1 MKTTIVSSNL
11 FDLLQARSEFEVLG
25 CELEYLPCT
34 TEEELQQACHDSV
47 GIICC
52 SEPFT
57 PAVIQR
63 LRQCRV
69 ISRHGIGTDSI
80 DSEAATEA
88 HILVANVPDYG
99 LDEVSDH
106 AIALLLAAAR
116 NIARFH
122 QTIRGGG
129 WECREATPMLRLR
142 GRRLGLV
149 GFGRIG
155 RLMAEKAQAFGL
167 TVAAFDPYAAEAEA
181 VRRGVRLVA
190 FDQLCAESDFVSL
203 HAPLTAETRHLLG
216 ASALARMKPTAIIV
230 NTSRGALLDQE
241 ALVQALQNGK
251 LAGCALDVF
260 EQEPLALDHPLR
272 TMPQAV
278 LTPHV
283 AYYSEEAMADL
294 RQKVVRNVL
303 DVLNGFWPASV
314 VNPSV
319 KPRIPL
325 QRR

>member
-11 FDLLQARSEFEVLG
+11 VELLQARSEFEALG
-25 CELEYLPCT
+25 CALEYLPCT
-34 TEEELQQACHDSV
+34 TEEELQQACHDSM

-52 SEPFT
+52 SESFT
-57 PAVIQR
+57 SAVIRQ

-80 DSEAATEA
+80 YSVAATEA

-122 QTIRGGG
+122 ETIRDGG

-142 GRRLGLV
+142 GRQLGLV

-167 TVAAFDPYAAEAEA
+167 IVAAFDPYAAEAEA
-181 VRRGVRLVA
+181 VRCGVRLVP
-190 FDQLCAESDFVSL
+190 FDELCAESDFVSL
-203 HAPLTAETRHLLG
+203 HAPLTVETRHLLG
-216 ASALARMKPTAIIV
+216 AAALARMKPTAIVI
-230 NTSRGALLDQE
+230 NTSRGALIDQE
-241 ALVQALQNGK
+241 VLVQALQNGK

-260 EQEPLALDHPLR
+260 EQEPLAIDHPLR

-278 LTPHV
+278 LTPHI

-303 DVLNGFWPASV
+303 DVLNGFWPESV
-314 VNPSV
+314 VNPNV